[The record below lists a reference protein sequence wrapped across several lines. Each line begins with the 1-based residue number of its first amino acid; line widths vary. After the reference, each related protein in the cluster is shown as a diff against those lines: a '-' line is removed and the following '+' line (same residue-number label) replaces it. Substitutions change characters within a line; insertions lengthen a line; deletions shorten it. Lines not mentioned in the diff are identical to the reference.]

1 MDPEPRAVGA
11 GRASLRRD
19 RRVVVRERRPMEK
32 ALTSPEMVAAVE
44 DAKSFLDMEKTGLV
58 IVEENT
64 VLG

>member
-1 MDPEPRAVGA
+1 ME
-11 GRASLRRD
+11 
-19 RRVVVRERRPMEK
+19 RV
-32 ALTSPEMVAAVE
+32 LTSPEMVAAVE

>member
-44 DAKSFLDMEKTGLV
+44 DAKSFLDME
-58 IVEENT
+58 
-64 VLG
+64 